1 MRQFLKT
8 GFLITAMV
16 ALAAC
21 SGAHKAGAETQAE
34 ADAKTESA
42 DSTKMTGAA
51 IAELVKSFDPEA
63 KAQGNVIS
71 FKLQERE
78 IVIVFDEERGRMRA
92 LTPIAPA
99 ELMNEAILKRMAQ
112 ANYDAVLDARYAI
125 ADKLVWS
132 VFIHSLDTL
141 QQEELISG
149 IAQVVTAAETFG
161 TTFTSGAMVFGGG
174 DSNEIHNDLIKKLQD
189 AAKKKDA
196 I

>member
-8 GFLITAMV
+8 GLLISAM
-16 ALAAC
+16 AGIAAC
-21 SGAHKAGAETQAE
+21 GGVQQAGAETDTE
-34 ADAKTESA
+34 VEAKTENA
-42 DSTKMTGAA
+42 TPTKMTGEAM
-51 IAELVKSFDPEA
+51 AELVKSFDPEA

-78 IVIVFDEERGRMRA
+78 MVIVFDEERARMRA

-99 ELMNEAILKRMAQ
+99 RLMNEAILLRMAQ
-112 ANYDAVLDARYAI
+112 ANYDSVLDARYAI
-125 ADKLVWS
+125 ADELVWS

-161 TTFTSGAMVFGGG
+161 TSFTSGAMVFGGG
-174 DSNEIHNDLIKKLQD
+174 DSSAIHNELVKKLEE
-189 AAKKKDA
+189 AAKKKEA

>member
-8 GFLITAMV
+8 GFLIAVMTS
-16 ALAAC
+16 LAAC
-21 SGAHKAGAETQAE
+21 GGAQQAGAETEAE
-34 ADAKTESA
+34 AKTESA
-42 DSTKMTGAA
+42 ESTKMTGADM
-51 IAELVKSFDPEA
+51 AELIKSFDPEA

>member
-51 IAELVKSFDPEA
+51 MAELVKSFDPEA

-92 LTPIAPA
+92 LTPICLLYTSPSPRD
-99 ELMNEAILKRMAQ
+99 LSTSRMPSSA
-112 ANYDAVLDARYAI
+112 
-125 ADKLVWS
+125 
-132 VFIHSLDTL
+132 
-141 QQEELISG
+141 
-149 IAQVVTAAETFG
+149 
-161 TTFTSGAMVFGGG
+161 
-174 DSNEIHNDLIKKLQD
+174 
-189 AAKKKDA
+189 
-196 I
+196 

>member
-51 IAELVKSFDPEA
+51 MAELVKSFDPEA

-78 IVIVFDEERGRMRA
+78 VVIVFDEERGRMRA

>member
-8 GFLITAMV
+8 GLLISAM
-16 ALAAC
+16 AGIAAC
-21 SGAHKAGAETQAE
+21 GGVQQAGAETDTEAE
-34 ADAKTESA
+34 AKTESA
-42 DSTKMTGAA
+42 TPTKMTGEAM
-51 IAELVKSFDPEA
+51 AELVKSFDPEA

-71 FKLQERE
+71 FKLQDRE
-78 IVIVFDEERGRMRA
+78 MVIVFDEERARMRA

-99 ELMNEAILKRMAQ
+99 SLMNEAILLRMAQ
-112 ANYDAVLDARYAI
+112 ANYDSVLDARYAI
-125 ADKLVWS
+125 ADELVWS

-161 TTFTSGAMVFGGG
+161 TSFTSGAMVFGGG
-174 DSNEIHNDLIKKLQD
+174 DSSAIHNELVKKLEE
-189 AAKKKDA
+189 AAKKKEA

>member
-1 MRQFLKT
+1 
-8 GFLITAMV
+8 
-16 ALAAC
+16 
-21 SGAHKAGAETQAE
+21 
-34 ADAKTESA
+34 
-42 DSTKMTGAA
+42 
-51 IAELVKSFDPEA
+51 
-63 KAQGNVIS
+63 
-71 FKLQERE
+71 
-78 IVIVFDEERGRMRA
+78 MRA